1 MESYDCIVIGGG
13 PSGMMAAGEASIA
26 GEKVLLLERNDQLG
40 VKLSISGKGRCN
52 ITNKGDIESFIENFN
67 KEGRF
72 LYNCF
77 HRFFNEDLIGFFR
90 DLGVETKVER
100 GGRVFPASDYAHSVV
115 NAMKIFLFKSR
126 VKIIFNK
133 RVKELLTKG
142 SKVIGVKTFD
152 LDCYY
157 SNSVIVATGG
167 LSYTYTGSTGDGYEM
182 LARVGHKIIKPLPSL
197 VGIEVKESHAKDLQ
211 GLSLRNIKASLIVNG
226 RLIKSIFGEMI
237 FTHFGLSGPIIL
249 SLSRDVV
256 KFIDSREK
264 DVVISLNL
272 KPALDRET
280 LENRLLRDIENFG
293 RKCYKNLLKN
303 LLPNKLIPVFIR
315 LSKIEGDKKTN
326 QITQAQRMLIYGLLT
341 DFRFTVRGARHIEE
355 AIVTQGGVDTSEVN
369 PKTME
374 SKLIKGLYIAGE
386 LLDVD
391 ALTGGYNLQAAFS
404 TGYIAG
410 KSVSVL

>member
-1 MESYDCIVIGGG
+1 
-13 PSGMMAAGEASIA
+13 MMAAGNAA
-26 GEKVLLLERNDQLG
+26 MTGKRVLLIERNNSLG

-52 ITNKGDIESFIENFN
+52 ITNKGEIGGFIENFN

-72 LYNCF
+72 LYSCF
-77 HRFFNEDLIGFFR
+77 HRFFNEDLMGFFR

-100 GGRVFPASDYAHSVV
+100 GERVFPMSDYAHSVV
-115 NAMKIFLFKSR
+115 DAMRKFLVKNR

-133 RVKELLTKG
+133 RVKELLTE
-142 SKVIGVKTFD
+142 SSRVIGVKTFD
-152 LDCYY
+152 MDCYF

-167 LSYTYTGSTGDGYEM
+167 LSYPHTGSTGDGYEM
-182 LARVGHKIIKPLPSL
+182 LNKVGHKIIKPLPSL
-197 VGIEVKESHAKDLQ
+197 VGIEVKEPYAKDLQ
-211 GLSLRNIKASLIVNG
+211 GLSLRNIRASLIVRG
-226 RLIKSIFGEMI
+226 RLIKGIFGEMV

-256 KFIDSREK
+256 KFLDSREK
-264 DVVISLNL
+264 GVVISLNL
-272 KPALDRET
+272 KPALDRNT
-280 LENRLLRDIENFG
+280 LDNRLLRDIENFG
-293 RKCYKNLLKN
+293 RKCYKNFLKN

-315 LSKIEGDKKTN
+315 LSKIEGDKKTS
-326 QITQAQRMLIYGLLT
+326 QITQAERKLIYGLLT
-341 DFRFTVRGARHIEE
+341 DFRFTVKGARQIEE
-355 AIVTQGGVDTSEVN
+355 AIVTQGGADTSEVN

-374 SKLIKGLYIAGE
+374 SKLIKGLYIVGE

-404 TGYIAG
+404 TGYMAG